1 MGTPFAG
8 KAIAILA
15 VLAAVTTLLAYF
27 MYLRMR
33 TAQRRLVKAQAA
45 AEEAARAAALAAP
58 GGIDPEIVLAI
69 LNQGLPPTLDNV
81 YMLTQQKAAE
91 GDAAAR
97 AARVS

>member
-33 TAQRRLVKAQAA
+33 RAQRRWAKAQAA
-45 AEEAARAAALAAP
+45 AAEAARAAALAAP